1 MRWLWCAG
9 LILFAGLEGLDPVC
23 SFPSQ
28 NDCDGHRSV
37 EVRRLQIF
45 LRLKKLPQ
53 RRPIHAFGMVLM
65 DGVAG
70 FIAEHARDAFK
81 K

>member
-28 NDCDGHRSV
+28 NDFDGHRSA